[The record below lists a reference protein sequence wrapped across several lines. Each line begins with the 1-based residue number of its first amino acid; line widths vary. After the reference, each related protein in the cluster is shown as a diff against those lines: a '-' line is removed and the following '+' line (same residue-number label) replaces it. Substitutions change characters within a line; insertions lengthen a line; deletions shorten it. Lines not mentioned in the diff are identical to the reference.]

1 MYTLIAVFVH
11 FNHFT
16 DLKINFHTNPYNLA
30 SSTAVV
36 ILGALWYNLRYLQL
50 NHHLLWETNWL
61 ISFLYFVL
69 YSLPLCPT
77 FAPSGQPNNNPSN
90 TKTICLNKCFD
101 PHCERRNSSHWCDGI
116 VGCYWC
122 QKDENGRKLEKPYC
136 ASSERCF
143 RGKESAT
150 YERKSTL
157 FFLFHLSFQSTT
169 IKIIITK
176 HTCTNGQHT

>member
-36 ILGALWYNLRYLQL
+36 IVGALWYNLRYLQL

-116 VGCYWC
+116 VSCYWC

-150 YERKSTL
+150 YERKSTCL
-157 FFLFHLSFQSTT
+157 IDLSSIWCFISLP
-169 IKIIITK
+169 
-176 HTCTNGQHT
+176 N